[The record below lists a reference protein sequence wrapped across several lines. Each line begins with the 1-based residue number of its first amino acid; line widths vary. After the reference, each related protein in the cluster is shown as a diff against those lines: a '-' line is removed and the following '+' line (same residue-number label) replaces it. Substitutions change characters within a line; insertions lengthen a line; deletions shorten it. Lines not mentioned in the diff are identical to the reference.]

1 MSQVNEK
8 LRQIIEASLLASN
21 EPLTIDNLIKLFDTP
36 GPSKNDIKLIL
47 DELQNECD
55 SRGVELV
62 EVASGYRYQV
72 KQDYA
77 RWVGNLWIEKP
88 TRLSRALL
96 ETLALIAY
104 RQPITRAEIES
115 VRGVSVSSHIVK
127 TLQEYEWVKIIGH
140 RDVPGRP
147 ALLATTKRFLDDFN
161 LNSLEQ
167 LPTLAELR
175 DLDEI
180 GSEFELLPEASS
192 DSQNIES
199 AIPVESIEVAPL
211 SSIGIRDE
219 DQKASQVEDELED
232 DLAHNL
238 LIAGNETAH

>member
-1 MSQVNEK
+1 MSQAKEHLK
-8 LRQIIEASLLASN
+8 QIIEASLLASN
-21 EPLTIDNLIKLFDTP
+21 EPLTVDNLIKLFESP
-36 GPSKNDIKLIL
+36 APSENEIKMIL
-47 DELQNECD
+47 DDLRNECE

-77 RWVGNLWIEKP
+77 RWVGNLWVEKP
-88 TRLSRALL
+88 SRLSRALL

-161 LNSLEQ
+161 LKSLEE

-180 GSEFELLPEASS
+180 GSEFELLPNMPGDNPDADIQSS
-192 DSQNIES
+192 AE
-199 AIPVESIEVAPL
+199 PIEVAAI
-211 SSIGIRDE
+211 STIGISHE
-219 DQKASQVEDELED
+219 EQK
-232 DLAHNL
+232 
-238 LIAGNETAH
+238 